1 MLGTVNEIVGQGH
14 DLDHIFVTMIVE
26 QTTERCD
33 ENVIAGI
40 VDYIS
45 SGGHWFKTY

>member
-1 MLGTVNEIVGQGH
+1 VVLIVILMFTQE
-14 DLDHIFVTMIVE
+14 TY
-26 QTTERCD
+26 
-33 ENVIAGI
+33 VIAGT